1 MKKILLLND
10 SKKGVLNLPEFKNHK
25 IKIYR
30 SDNFQEAC
38 GIMLHD
44 YIDLFIIDTVATDS
58 DGDSV
63 GGIRF
68 AEAIRRVQQYCFT
81 PIIFLSYL
89 EDPKLFMYEQL
100 HCYAFMEKPYDR
112 SELIKVVE
120 TALEFPKPQIKKEV
134 FTVKNRTLEN
144 IIEEI
149 SSGDFVRCSRFY
161 VVNKRHIK
169 SIDYVNRIITI
180 TGTKEEIDIGPSMVK
195 SMKSKFSG

>member
-81 PIIFLSYL
+81 PIIF
-89 EDPKLFMYEQL
+89 FVI
-100 HCYAFMEKPYDR
+100 FRR
-112 SELIKVVE
+112 SQVIYVRAVTLLCIYGK
-120 TALEFPKPQIKKEV
+120 AL
-134 FTVKNRTLEN
+134 R
-144 IIEEI
+144 
-149 SSGDFVRCSRFY
+149 
-161 VVNKRHIK
+161 
-169 SIDYVNRIITI
+169 
-180 TGTKEEIDIGPSMVK
+180 
-195 SMKSKFSG
+195 